1 MWSPLDH
8 RRVWGAP
15 LTDHARCEGGPP
27 VILSPASVF
36 ARSITERKK
45 SRRGAFADDH
55 ECWLVFASMTWVE
68 TWVGSSGGT
77 RFKVDVPRTHVI
89 GRLEGGIDA
98 RVTSARGVRLK
109 AFVERP
115 PRWRIAT
122 DTLAGPPPGRQCL
135 SDTENFVFSSETGAT
150 IRPFRRT

>member
-1 MWSPLDH
+1 
-8 RRVWGAP
+8 
-15 LTDHARCEGGPP
+15 
-27 VILSPASVF
+27 VF
-36 ARSITERKK
+36 ARFHVHDLGGNLGRLER
-45 SRRGAFADDH
+45 RNA
-55 ECWLVFASMTWVE
+55 
-68 TWVGSSGGT
+68 
-77 RFKVDVPRTHVI
+77 FKVDVPRTDVI
-89 GRLEGGIDA
+89 GRLEGRIDA

-115 PRWRIAT
+115 PRWRITT